1 MVSPVR
7 DLVRNLEHGASGRDN
22 TSEPLSSYTP
32 VVAVQRPGES
42 DVERLSLVVTR
53 QQHDIA
59 RTREQVEHTL
69 ILERAKG
76 VLIERLGCSPTEA
89 VDHLTHLAERAGLTV
104 LDVAAEVGA
113 GPPAD
118 GVEKLSL
125 RVQASAAVATDGTDL
140 ADAVFADALADAG
153 AVAVGFW
160 LLHPDGLLHLVG
172 QHGFRPLEA
181 ARWRVQPPDMVTLG
195 RRALDHP
202 IWLPD
207 GLEPGD
213 LAPAAARWP
222 DGARAVLPLRHRRAP
237 LGVME
242 VCWRTPTEFSTGLRT
257 QLTALAE
264 LCAGM
269 LVPAEGS
276 EVAGL
281 PPWVVGLLDALLD
294 NVVLAQAIR
303 DDNGTVVDFTVEH
316 MSAHAGTVLGR
327 TENTGTLL
335 QRYPMMSRRGGL
347 FERIRDA
354 LLTGQPYRADGLIVP
369 TLTGGQVLGPVIDIR
384 AVPLMDG
391 VALSWRRHDQADL
404 ADHALRL
411 GRTGGWSEN
420 LVTGRTEWTAQMF
433 ELLATPSP
441 VTLREWQ
448 SLAVAKDLPALDLF
462 TSTLLTAGRPATAE
476 FGVGTRRVRVIGQ
489 PITDS
494 SGSVLA
500 VRGAVQD
507 ISGHDQ
513 FALSAARDHLTDVER
528 LVDEQQQLAIR
539 LQHAIIAPAPPP
551 IQLPGLQVVVRYR
564 PAGNQHLVG
573 GDWYDAFALPS
584 GRALLVVGDIVGH
597 GIDVVTG
604 MISMRNALRGLAMTG
619 ASPAELLRWLNDA
632 AHALPEPVI
641 GTVICAHYDSG
652 SGMLYWARAGHL
664 PPMLVRDGAAGLLP
678 LQEGPLLGVVSDARY
693 VDSAV
698 ELRTGDVLALFTD
711 GLVERRGEDLDFG
724 LDRLLASAKHVDEN
738 IDSYAN
744 RLLDHIPANRSDD
757 TCLVT
762 VQVL

>member
-1 MVSPVR
+1 
-7 DLVRNLEHGASGRDN
+7 
-22 TSEPLSSYTP
+22 LSSYTP
-32 VVAVQRPGES
+32 VVAVQRPGDS

-53 QQHDIA
+53 QQRELA

-76 VLIERLGCSPTEA
+76 VLIERLGCTPTEA

-104 LDVAAEVGA
+104 LDMAAEVGG
-113 GPPAD
+113 GPAAD
-118 GVEKLSL
+118 GLEQAPLH
-125 RVQASAAVATDGTDL
+125 VQASMAVATDGTDL
-140 ADAVFADALADAG
+140 ADAVFADALEDAG

-172 QHGFRPLEA
+172 QHGFRPLDA

-195 RRALDHP
+195 RRALGLDHP

-207 GLEPGD
+207 GLAAGD

-222 DGARAVLPLRHRRAP
+222 DGGRAALPLRHRRAP

-242 VCWRTPTEFSTGLRT
+242 VCWRTPVEFSTGLRT

-264 LCAGM
+264 LCAST
-269 LVPAEGS
+269 LAPAQDS

-294 NVVLAQAIR
+294 NVVLAKAIR
-303 DDNGTVVDFTVEH
+303 DEDGTVVDFTIDH
-316 MSAHAGTVLGR
+316 MSAAAGTVLGR

-347 FERIRDA
+347 FERVRDA
-354 LLTGQPYRADGLIVP
+354 LITGRPYRADGLIVP
-369 TLTGGQVLGPVIDIR
+369 TLAGGQVLGPVIDIR

-433 ELLATPSP
+433 ELLAAPSP

-448 SLAVAKDLPALDLF
+448 SLAVAKDLPTLGRF
-462 TSTLLTAGRPATAE
+462 TATLLTAGRPATAE
-476 FGVGTRRVRVIGQ
+476 FSVPTATGTRRVRAIGQ
-489 PITDS
+489 PIIDS
-494 SGSVLA
+494 GGSVLA

-539 LQHAIIAPAPPP
+539 LQHAIIAPAPPL
-551 IQLPGLQVVVRYR
+551 IRLPGLQVAVRYR
-564 PAGNQHLVG
+564 PAGNQYLVG
-573 GDWYDAFALPS
+573 GDWYDALALPS
-584 GRALLVVGDIVGH
+584 GRSLLVVGDIVGH

-619 ASPAELLRWLNDA
+619 ASPAKLLRWLNDA
-632 AHALPEPVI
+632 AHALPEPVL
-641 GTVICAHYDSG
+641 GTVVCAHYDPG
-652 SGMLYWARAGHL
+652 SGALCWARAGHL
-664 PPMLVRDGAAGLLP
+664 PPMLVRDGTAELLP
-678 LQEGPLLGVVSDARY
+678 LSEGPLLGVVSDARY
-693 VDSAV
+693 VDSTV
-698 ELRTGDVLALFTD
+698 ELLTGDVLALFTD
-711 GLVERRGEDLDFG
+711 GLVERRGENLDYG
-724 LDRLLASAKHVDEN
+724 LDRLLVCAKHVDPN

-762 VQVL
+762 VQVT

>member
-1 MVSPVR
+1 
-7 DLVRNLEHGASGRDN
+7 
-22 TSEPLSSYTP
+22 
-32 VVAVQRPGES
+32 VVAVQRPGEP
-42 DVERLSLVVTR
+42 DLERLSLVVTR
-53 QQHDIA
+53 QQQDLA
-59 RTREQVEHTL
+59 RTRELVEHTL

-89 VDHLTHLAERAGLTV
+89 ADHLTHLAERAGLTV
-104 LDVAAEVGA
+104 LDIAAEVGG

-118 GVEKLSL
+118 GVRTGAL
-125 RVQASAAVATDGTDL
+125 RLQRVAASAALATDGTDL
-140 ADAVFADALADAG
+140 ADAVFADVLHDAG

-172 QHGFRPLEA
+172 QHGFRPLDA
-181 ARWRVQPPDMVTLG
+181 ARWRVQPPDMATLC
-195 RRALDHP
+195 RRALALDQP

-207 GLEPGD
+207 GLADDD

-237 LGVME
+237 VGVME
-242 VCWRTPTEFSTGLRT
+242 VCWREPTEFTTGLRT
-257 QLTALAE
+257 QLVGLAE
-264 LCAGM
+264 LCAGT
-269 LVPAEGS
+269 LASAEDTEVP
-276 EVAGL
+276 GL

-294 NVVLAQAIR
+294 NVLLARAIR
-303 DDNGTVVDFTVEH
+303 DEHGTVVDFAIDHVF
-316 MSAHAGTVLGR
+316 AGTSAVLGR
-327 TENTGTLL
+327 TNNTGTLL
-335 QRYPMMSRRGGL
+335 QRYPMMSQRGGL
-347 FERIRDA
+347 FERVRDA
-354 LLTGQPYRADGLIVP
+354 LATGLPYRADGLIVP
-369 TLTGGQVLGPVIDIR
+369 TPTGDRLLGPVIDVR
-384 AVPLMDG
+384 AVPLLDG

-433 ELLATPSP
+433 ELLAAPGP

-448 SLAVAKDLPALDLF
+448 SLVSPEDLPALARF
-462 TSTLLTAGRPATAE
+462 TATLLTTGRPVTAE
-476 FGVGTRRVRVIGQ
+476 FSVPTGAGTRRVRAIGQ

-494 SGSVLA
+494 TGSVLA

-507 ISGHDQ
+507 VSGHEHAE
-513 FALSAARDHLTDVER
+513 FALSAAQDQLSDVER

-551 IQLPGLQVVVRYR
+551 IELPGLQVVVRYR

-573 GDWYDAFALPS
+573 GDWYDALALPS
-584 GRALLVVGDIVGH
+584 GQALLVVGDIVGH

-641 GTVICAHYDSG
+641 GTVVCAHYDPHSG
-652 SGMLYWARAGHL
+652 TLRWARAGHL
-664 PPMLVRDGAAGLLP
+664 PPMLVRDGTAELLP
-678 LQEGPLLGVVSDARY
+678 LQEGPLLGVISDARY
-693 VDSAV
+693 VDSTA
-698 ELRTGDVLALFTD
+698 ELRLGDVLALFTD
-711 GLVERRGEDLDFG
+711 GLVERRGEHLDHG

-738 IDSYAN
+738 IDIYAN

-762 VQVL
+762 VQVV

>member
-1 MVSPVR
+1 
-7 DLVRNLEHGASGRDN
+7 
-22 TSEPLSSYTP
+22 
-32 VVAVQRPGES
+32 VVAVQRPGEP
-42 DVERLSLVVTR
+42 DLERLSLVVTR
-53 QQHDIA
+53 QQRDLA
-59 RTREQVEHTL
+59 RTRELVEHTL

-89 VDHLTHLAERAGLTV
+89 TDHLTHLAERAGLTV
-104 LDVAAEVGA
+104 LDIAAEVGG
-113 GPPAD
+113 GPAAD
-118 GVEKLSL
+118 GVRTGAL
-125 RVQASAAVATDGTDL
+125 RLQRVAASAALAVDGTDL
-140 ADAVFADALADAG
+140 ADAVFADVLRDAG

-172 QHGFRPLEA
+172 QHGFRPLDA
-181 ARWRVQPPDMVTLG
+181 ARWRVQPPDMATLC
-195 RRALDHP
+195 RRALALDQP

-207 GLEPGD
+207 GLADSD

-242 VCWRTPTEFSTGLRT
+242 ICWREPTEFLSGLRT
-257 QLTALAE
+257 QLVGLAE
-264 LCAGM
+264 LCAGT
-269 LVPAEGS
+269 LASAEDT

-281 PPWVVGLLDALLD
+281 PPWAVGVLDALLD
-294 NVVLAQAIR
+294 NVLLARAIR
-303 DDNGTVVDFTVEH
+303 DENGMVVDFAIDH
-316 MSAHAGTVLGR
+316 MSAGAGAVLGR

-335 QRYPMMSRRGGL
+335 QRYPMMSQRGGL

-354 LLTGQPYRADGLIVP
+354 LVTGRPYRADGLIVP
-369 TLTGGQVLGPVIDIR
+369 TLTDDRLLGPVIDIR
-384 AVPLMDG
+384 AVPLLDG
-391 VALSWRRHDQADL
+391 VALTWRRHDQADL

-433 ELLATPSP
+433 ELLAAPGP

-448 SLAVAKDLPALDLF
+448 SLASPADQPALARF
-462 TSTLLTAGRPATAE
+462 TATLLTAGRPATAE
-476 FGVGTRRVRVIGQ
+476 FSVPTGAGTRRVRAIGQ
-489 PITDS
+489 PVTD
-494 SGSVLA
+494 GTGAVLA

-507 ISGHDQ
+507 VSGHEHIE
-513 FALSAARDHLTDVER
+513 FALTAAQDQLSDVER

-551 IQLPGLQVVVRYR
+551 IALPGLQVVVRYR

-573 GDWYDAFALPS
+573 GDWYDALALPC
-584 GRALLVVGDIVGH
+584 GQALLVVGDIVGH

-619 ASPAELLRWLNDA
+619 ASPGELLRWLNDA

-641 GTVICAHYDSG
+641 GTVVCAHYDPDSG
-652 SGMLYWARAGHL
+652 TLRWARAGHL
-664 PPMLVRDGAAGLLP
+664 PPMLVRDGSAELLP
-678 LQEGPLLGVVSDARY
+678 LQEGPLLGVISDAQF
-693 VDSAV
+693 VDSTV
-698 ELRTGDVLALFTD
+698 SLRPGDVLALFTD
-711 GLVERRGEDLDFG
+711 GLVERRGENLDHG

-738 IDSYAN
+738 IDTYAN

-762 VQVL
+762 VQVV